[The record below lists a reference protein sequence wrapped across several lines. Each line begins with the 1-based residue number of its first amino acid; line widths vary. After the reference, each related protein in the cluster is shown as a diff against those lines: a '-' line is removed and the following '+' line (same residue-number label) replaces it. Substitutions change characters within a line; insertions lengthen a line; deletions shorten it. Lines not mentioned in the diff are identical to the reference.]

1 MNDNIGLLEAI
12 AENTEMGKNTL
23 AQLLD
28 MTADA
33 SLSAELERQQQG
45 YRSLNRRA
53 HAAMSEYGG
62 QVHGQSA
69 WAKINTHMGICM
81 ETFKDKS
88 TPKLAEMLIE
98 GSNQGIMDCVK
109 SRAEF
114 PDAEVSVMRLSEE
127 LEQFQQANVENLK
140 QFLG

>member
-23 AQLLD
+23 EQLLD

-33 SLSAELERQQQG
+33 SLCTELEREQQG

-53 HAAMSEYGG
+53 HAAMADQGG
-62 QVHGQSA
+62 QIRGQSA

-114 PDAEVSVMRLSEE
+114 PNADVAVVQLSEE
-127 LEQFQQANVENLK
+127 LEQFQQANIENLK